1 MAGGQRCHGAAGQTG
16 AAGDEVQSW
25 LAGTVG
31 KGCGPAARVRAC
43 GVAISAALSLLCA
56 CCCYRPTTIAPQ
68 QARQ

>member
-31 KGCGPAARVRAC
+31 KGCGPAARVRAVLRSVLRSPC
-43 GVAISAALSLLCA
+43 CVHAAAIG
-56 CCCYRPTTIAPQ
+56 PPP
-68 QARQ
+68 